1 MKKVIV
7 IIALIL
13 APVVSGAQSIFDK
26 YEDMPEVASVIVN
39 QKMFSMIASID
50 IDMDDPEAQAYMDM
64 VKKITGLKV
73 FTTGDE
79 KISADMKATVNKYLK
94 SSELEELMRIKDGD
108 QTVKFYVKEGK
119 DENHVKELLMFVS
132 GLKEVMDGEGIEIN
146 GKKREIETV
155 LLSLTGDI
163 DLRQVSK
170 ITNQMDIPGGDQ
182 LKKAGDKKNQQN
194 NDNAINQKI
203 NGNGAFGYNF
213 GKL

>member
-13 APVVSGAQSIFDK
+13 APMLSGAQSIFDK
-26 YEDMPEVASVIVN
+26 YEDMKEVTSIVVT
-39 QKMFSMIASID
+39 QKAFRMLATID
-50 IDMDDPEAQAYMDM
+50 LDVDDPEAKEFMEM

-94 SSELEELMRIKDGD
+94 SSALEELMRIKDGD

-132 GLKEVMDGEGIEIN
+132 GLKEITEGQDIEIN

-170 ITNQMDIPGGDQ
+170 ITSQMDIPGGDQ
-182 LKKAGDKKNQQN
+182 LKKADKNN
-194 NDNAINQKI
+194 ND
-203 NGNGAFGYNF
+203 
-213 GKL
+213 

>member
-7 IIALIL
+7 IIALIITPIL
-13 APVVSGAQSIFDK
+13 TGAQSIFDK
-26 YEDMPEVASVIVN
+26 YEDIREVSSIIVN
-39 QKMFSMIASID
+39 QKMFSLIASID
-50 IDMDDPEAQAYMDM
+50 VDMDDPEAQEYMNM

-79 KISADMKATVNKYLK
+79 KVSADMKSTVSKYLK
-94 SSELEELMRIKDGD
+94 SSDLEELMRIKDGD

-119 DENHVKELLMFVS
+119 DENHVKELLMFIT
-132 GLKEVMDGEGIEIN
+132 GLKELTEGQNIEIN

-155 LLSLTGDI
+155 LLTLTGDI

-182 LKKAGDKKNQQN
+182 LKKASEKKN
-194 NDNAINQKI
+194 D
-203 NGNGAFGYNF
+203 
-213 GKL
+213 